1 MPYALHTIVD
11 IFGNSDLSLG
21 VVVKDQGE
29 RIQVQNVMNQVVKIP
44 LRQVLCDYGR
54 CPTNNPV
61 PSLVDLQNQ
70 ISALQSEIDLG
81 LLWEDLLAKPELT
94 SVPEITQDYFGT
106 AEKPQLSAMARL
118 LVSDSLHFQRNG
130 VNFSAHTPEE
140 VAQLTELRRARAEKA
155 ALKERTSAWLT
166 KVIAA
171 NAEQCAKE
179 PLEVPEELEPFV
191 KRCLDYLLR
200 GLNSDAVNLLAAAT
214 SRLSP
219 RELAIVLLRKT
230 NRLPDD
236 ADEFL
241 LANGIHAGFTDEA
254 LQFTQALPPYAPS
267 PEREDLTHLEICSI
281 DDEWTREIDDAL
293 SLETLPDGDFQV
305 GIHLANP
312 SFFVHKD
319 DLLDKIAAE
328 RPLSLYLPTT
338 TVTMFPEHLGCDLA
352 SLNEGQLRPAMSFL
366 VQMKP
371 DGEIL
376 DWRFC
381 PSRIRVTHRL
391 TYVEA
396 DRILQEAPET
406 DRLGTAL
413 RGLKTLAEAYQRIRE
428 EAGAVSLNRPEL
440 KLHVEHDVITAERED
455 QETPS
460 HNLVREFMVMANYLA
475 AKYALRNDLPI
486 IYRCQEA
493 PLDDVHSV
501 IHYDPIDFDQQVRKM
516 KRTRLSTYPAPHF
529 GLGLDLY
536 AQVSSPLRRYADLV
550 LQRQLEAHLTGQPL
564 PYQQTELFG
573 ILDNVDRTASQN
585 RALEREA
592 RAFWTLE
599 YLRRNYL
606 GKSIPATVVRQ
617 EGALTLAELDDFFV
631 RGVVMTRDRPRLGDH
646 LTVRVADVQPKQQRL
661 TLEPAR

>member
-54 CPTNNPV
+54 CLTNNPV
-61 PSLVDLQNQ
+61 PSLVELQNQ
-70 ISALQSEIDLG
+70 ISTLQTEIDME
-81 LLWEDLLAKPELT
+81 LLWEGMRAKPEMT
-94 SVPEITQDYFGT
+94 AIPEIAKDYFGT
-106 AEKPQLSAMARL
+106 DEKPHLSAIARA

-130 VNFSAHTPEE
+130 VSFSAHTPEE
-140 VAQLTELRRARAEKA
+140 VAQLTELRRVRAEKA
-155 ALKERTSAWLT
+155 ALKERTSAWLA

-171 NAEQCAKE
+171 NAEQCVKT

-191 KRCLDYLLR
+191 KHCLDYLMR
-200 GLNSDAVNLLAAAT
+200 GYNSDAVNILSAAT

-219 RELAIVLLRKT
+219 RELALSMLRKV

-241 LANGIHAGFTDEA
+241 LTNGIHAGFTDEA
-254 LQFTQALPPYAPS
+254 LQFAQALPPYTPS
-267 PEREDLTHLEICSI
+267 PAREDLTHLEICSI

-293 SLETLPDGDFQV
+293 SLEANPDGSYQV

-312 SFFVHKD
+312 SYFIHKD
-319 DLLDKIAAE
+319 DLLDQIAAE

-338 TVTMFPEHLGCDLA
+338 TVTMFPEHLSCDLA
-352 SLNEGQLRPAMSFL
+352 SLNAGEVRPAMSFL
-366 VQMKP
+366 VQMSS

-381 PSRIRVTHRL
+381 PSRVCVKHRL
-391 TYVEA
+391 TYIEA
-396 DRILQEAPET
+396 DRILQEGDENDSLT
-406 DRLGTAL
+406 VAL
-413 RGLKTLAEAYQRIRE
+413 RGLNRLAQAYQRIRE

-440 KLHVEHDVITAERED
+440 KIHVKHDVITVERED

-486 IYRCQEA
+486 IYRCQEP

-501 IHYDPIDFDQQVRKM
+501 IHYDPIEFDQQVRKM

-573 ILDNVDRTASQN
+573 ILDNVDHTSAQN
-585 RALEREA
+585 RGLEREA
-592 RAFWTLE
+592 KAYWTLE
-599 YLRRNYL
+599 YLRREFL
-606 GKSIPATVVRQ
+606 GKAVPATIVRQ

-631 RGVVMTRDRPRLGDH
+631 RGVVMTRDRPSIGDQ
-646 LTVRVADVQPKQQRL
+646 LQVRITDVQPKQQRL

>member
-1 MPYALHTIVD
+1 MPYAIHTIVD

-21 VVVKDQGE
+21 VIVKDQGE
-29 RIQVQNVMNQVVKIP
+29 RIQVQNVANQVVKVP
-44 LRQVLCDYGR
+44 LKQVLCDYGR

-61 PSLVDLQNQ
+61 PTLVELQNQ
-70 ISALQSEIDLG
+70 ISALQSEIDLE
-81 LLWEDLLAKPELT
+81 LLWEELRSKPELT
-94 SVPEITQDYFGT
+94 TIPQIAQDYFGT

-130 VNFSAHTPEE
+130 VSFTAHTPEE

-155 ALKERTSAWLT
+155 ALKERTNVWLA

-171 NAEQCAKE
+171 NAEQCAKA
-179 PLEVPEELEPFV
+179 PLEVPAELEPFV
-191 KRCLDYLLR
+191 KRCLDYLMR
-200 GLNSDAVNLLAAAT
+200 GYNSDAVNLLSAAT

-219 RELAIVLLRKT
+219 RELALSMLRKV
-230 NRLPDD
+230 NRLPAD
-236 ADEFL
+236 ADDFL

-254 LQFTQALPPYAPS
+254 LQFTQALPPYTPS
-267 PEREDLTHLEICSI
+267 PEREDLTHLEIASI

-293 SLETLPDGDFQV
+293 SLETLPDGSYQV

-312 SFFVHKD
+312 SYFIHKD
-319 DLLDKIAAE
+319 DLLDQIAAE

-352 SLNEGQLRPAMSFL
+352 SLNAGEQRPAMSFL
-366 VQMKP
+366 VKMNP

-381 PSRIRVTHRL
+381 PSRICVTHRL
-391 TYVEA
+391 TYIEA
-396 DRILQEAPET
+396 DRILQEGAENDSLT
-406 DRLGTAL
+406 VAL
-413 RGLKTLAEAYQRIRE
+413 RELNRLAEAYRRIRE

-440 KLHVEHDVITAERED
+440 KIRVRNDIITVERED

-501 IHYDPIDFDQQVRKM
+501 IHYDPVEFDQQVRKM

-550 LQRQLEAHLTGQPL
+550 MQRQLEAHLTGQPL

-573 ILDNVDRTASQN
+573 ILDNVDHTSAQN
-585 RALEREA
+585 RGLEREA
-592 RAFWTLE
+592 KAYWVLE
-599 YLRRNYL
+599 YLRRNFL
-606 GKSIPATVVRQ
+606 GKAVGATIVRQ
-617 EGALTLAELDDFFV
+617 EGVMTLAELDDFFV
-631 RGVVMTRDRPRLGDH
+631 RGVVMTRDRPSIGDQ
-646 LTVRVADVQPKQQRL
+646 LQVRIADVQPRQQRL

>member
-1 MPYALHTIVD
+1 MPYAIHTIVD

-29 RIQVQNVMNQVVKIP
+29 RIQVQNVANQVVKVP
-44 LRQVLCDYGR
+44 LKQVLCDYGR

-61 PSLVDLQNQ
+61 PTLVDLQNQ
-70 ISALQSEIDLG
+70 ISALQSEIDLE
-81 LLWEDLLAKPELT
+81 LLWEELRSKPELT
-94 SVPEITQDYFGT
+94 TIAEIAQDYFGT

-130 VNFSAHTPEE
+130 VTFTTHTPEE
-140 VAQLTELRRARAEKA
+140 VAQLTELRRIRAEKA
-155 ALKERTSAWLT
+155 ALKERTSLWLA

-191 KRCLDYLLR
+191 KRCLDYLMR
-200 GLNSDAVNLLAAAT
+200 GYNSDAVNILSAAT

-219 RELAIVLLRKT
+219 RELALSMLRKV
-230 NRLPDD
+230 NRLPED
-236 ADEFL
+236 ADDFL

-254 LQFTQALPPYAPS
+254 LQYTQNLTPYAPS
-267 PEREDLTHLEICSI
+267 PEREDLTHLEIASI

-293 SLETLPDGDFQV
+293 SLETLPDGSYQV

-312 SFFVHKD
+312 SYFVHKD
-319 DLLDKIAAE
+319 DLLDQIAAE

-338 TVTMFPEHLGCDLA
+338 VVTMFPEHLGCDLA
-352 SLNEGQLRPAMSFL
+352 SLNAGIIRPAMSFL
-366 VQMKP
+366 VKMNP

-381 PSRIRVTHRL
+381 PSRICVTHRL
-391 TYVEA
+391 TYIEA
-396 DRILQEAPET
+396 DRILQEGSENDSLT
-406 DRLGTAL
+406 TAL
-413 RGLKTLAEAYQRIRE
+413 RGLNRLAMAFQRIRN

-440 KLHVEHDVITAERED
+440 KIRVRNDIITAERED

-501 IHYDPIDFDQQVRKM
+501 IHYDPIEFDQQVRKM

-550 LQRQLEAHLTGQPL
+550 MQRQLEAHLTGQPL

-573 ILDNVDRTASQN
+573 ILDNVDHTSAQN

-592 RAFWTLE
+592 NAYWTLE
-599 YLRRNYL
+599 YLRRNFL
-606 GKSIPATVVRQ
+606 GKAVGATIVRQ

-631 RGVVMTRDRPRLGDH
+631 RGVVMTRDRPSIGDQ
-646 LTVRVADVQPKQQRL
+646 LQVRITDVQPKQQRL